1 MSSKRLGK
9 VRSIGADFDVPEN
22 FPANEDPNIL
32 NHENQTLPLT
42 SCVKTQS
49 PYPESTRHQL

>member
-22 FPANEDPNIL
+22 FPANEDSNIL
-32 NHENQTLPLT
+32 NQQTKL
-42 SCVKTQS
+42 
-49 PYPESTRHQL
+49 YP